1 MTTINLQDL
10 RDELSQFLR
19 YSDVLTTSVRGVTRT
34 AGGYVVG
41 LGGETTHTFT
51 GFTPTRDFKFIT
63 VNAVNYYWLRNYTIN
78 WTTGVLTWNVPLVSG
93 DSVAFQIDWGTGDKI
108 FPDLPR
114 DDLSLTS
121 FPRIGIELTGMS
133 TEPLG
138 LGGAN
143 HISDIVVTVIVWASV
158 NKDAAIAGGF
168 GGLTDL
174 ENTMTSIRS
183 VIRAAAKTFF
193 TFNWISPKGTNP
205 VTRSTNNKVM
215 QHSQDFM
222 IRFLVE

>member
-1 MTTINLQDL
+1 MTTIQIQDL

-19 YSDVLTTSVRGVTRT
+19 YSDVLSTSVRGVTRT
-34 AGGYVVG
+34 VGAYVVG
-41 LGGETTHTFT
+41 LGGEATHSFAATI
-51 GFTPTRDFKFIT
+51 PVRDFKFIT

-78 WTTGVLTWNVPLVSG
+78 WTTGLLTWNVPLLAG
-93 DSVAFQIDWGTGDKI
+93 DSVAFSVDWGSGDKI

-121 FPRIGIELTGMS
+121 FPRVGIELTS
-133 TEPLG
+133 FATEPLG

-143 HISDIVVTVIVWASV
+143 HISDIVVTIIVWVSV
-158 NKDAAIAGGF
+158 NKDAAVAGGF
-168 GGLTDL
+168 GGMTDL

-193 TFNWISPKGTNP
+193 TFNWIYPKGTNP

-222 IRFLVE
+222 IRFRVE